1 MNSSRTELLAR
12 RIASDSIIQTTA
24 AVSGHPTSSLSA
36 AHLLAVLFKQ
46 HMRMDVDD
54 PANLA
59 NDRFVLSKGHAA
71 PALYA
76 VLASIGAVD
85 RGRLET
91 LRESGSPLE
100 GHPVPHI
107 PHVDVATGSL
117 GQGLANGL
125 GMALALDWIGSPARV
140 WVMLG
145 DSEMA
150 EGSVWEAAALASH
163 HEVANLVGILDM
175 NRLGQTGPTMYGWD
189 SDLYAERLETFG
201 WYPVLVDG
209 HDPEAID
216 AAYEEAIAANA
227 PAMVV
232 ARTVKGYGVDS
243 IANEEGVHGKP
254 LDDEQADRAI
264 EQLSPGPPEVIE
276 TRPAPEFTPPT
287 WQRAEYRLPTF
298 EDAVATREAFGEA
311 LEALVAADPR
321 LLVFDAEVGN
331 STKTEEVEREVP
343 ERFFQMYIA
352 EQAMVGAAT
361 GVQAL
366 GLVPVV
372 SSFAAFLTRAHD
384 FLRMAAISGA
394 RMVVNG
400 SHAGSS
406 IGEDGPSQMGLD
418 DIAMMRGLIGA
429 TVLYPADGRAA
440 AALTEKAVNEEGIT
454 YVRTTR
460 AETPLLSEPSDGFE
474 IGGSRTLRQ
483 SDHDVITVVAAGI
496 TVFEA
501 LHAADELVDDPVRV
515 VDAYSIQPI
524 DREAL
529 RRAAADTTH
538 IITVEDHGTVGGLG
552 DAVLEA
558 VSELGTPVTKLG
570 VTEWPGS
577 ATPQEQL
584 DMAGISSSAI
594 AGAIA
599 LARGRDGFP
608 AESQKS

>member
-12 RIASDSIIQTTA
+12 RIASDSILQTTA
-24 AVSGHPTSSLSA
+24 AGSGHPTSSLSA

-76 VLASIGAVD
+76 VLASIGVVD
-85 RGRLET
+85 RNRLET
-91 LRESGSPLE
+91 LRQSGSPLE

-189 SDLYAERLETFG
+189 SDLYAERLEAFG
-201 WYPVLVDG
+201 WNPVLVDG

-216 AAYEEAIAANA
+216 AAYEEAIANA

-232 ARTVKGYGVDS
+232 ARTVKGFGVDS
-243 IANEEGVHGKP
+243 IANEEGTHGKP
-254 LDDEQADRAI
+254 LDEEQAGRAI

-287 WQRAEYRLPTF
+287 WSRAEYRLPTF

-311 LEALVAADPR
+311 LEELVAADPR

-440 AALTEKAVNEEGIT
+440 ASLTEKAVNEEGIT

-460 AETPLLSEPSDGFE
+460 AETPLLPEPSDGFE
-474 IGGSRTLRQ
+474 IGGSRTLRH
-483 SDHDVITVVAAGI
+483 SDDDVITVVAAGI

-501 LHAADELVDDPVRV
+501 LQAADELEDDPVRV
-515 VDAYSIQPI
+515 IDAYSIQPI

-529 RRAAADTTH
+529 RRAAADTTY

-558 VSELGTPVTKLG
+558 VSDLGTPVTKLG

-584 DMAGISSSAI
+584 DMAGISASAI
-594 AGAIA
+594 AEAIA
-599 LARGRDGFP
+599 SARGRGGSP

>member
-1 MNSSRTELLAR
+1 MNSQIDLLAR

-24 AVSGHPTSSLSA
+24 AGSGHPTSSLSA

-46 HMRMDVDD
+46 HMRIDVGD

-59 NDRFVLSKGHAA
+59 NDRFILSKGHGA

-76 VLASIGAVD
+76 ILASIGVVD
-85 RGRLET
+85 RGQLET

-150 EGSVWEAAALASH
+150 EGSVWEAVALASH
-163 HEVANLVGILDM
+163 HGVPNLVGILDM

-189 SDLYAERLETFG
+189 SDLYAERLEAFG
-201 WYPVLVDG
+201 WHPVVIDG

-216 AAYEEAIAANA
+216 AGYEEAIANA

-232 ARTVKGYGVDS
+232 ARTVKGFGVDS
-243 IANEEGVHGKP
+243 IANEEGAHGKP
-254 LDDEQADRAI
+254 LDEEQADRAI
-264 EQLSPGPPEVIE
+264 EQLSPGPAEVIQ
-276 TRPAPEFTPPT
+276 TRPVPEYTRPT
-287 WQRAEYRLPTF
+287 WKRSEYRLPTF
-298 EDAVATREAFGEA
+298 EDAVATRDAFGEA
-311 LEALVAADPR
+311 LEVLVAADPR
-321 LLVFDAEVGN
+321 LVVFDAEVGN
-331 STKTEEVEREVP
+331 STKTEEVERGVP

-384 FLRMAAISGA
+384 FFRMAAISGA

-418 DIAMMRGLIGA
+418 DVAMMRGLFGSN
-429 TVLYPADGRAA
+429 VLYPADGRAA
-440 AALTEKAVNEEGIT
+440 AALTEKAVNAEGIT

-460 AETPLLSEPSDGFE
+460 SETPLLPEPSGGFE
-474 IGGSRTLRQ
+474 IGGSRTLRH
-483 SDHDVITVVAAGI
+483 SDHDAITVVAAGI

-501 LHAADELVDDPVRV
+501 LQAADELVEDSVRV
-515 VDAYSIQPI
+515 IDAYSIQPI

-529 RRAAADTTH
+529 RRAAADTGQ
-538 IITVEDHGTVGGLG
+538 IVAVEDHGTVGGLG

-558 VSELGTPVTKLG
+558 VSDLGTPVIKLG
-570 VTEWPGS
+570 VSAWPGS

-584 DMAGISSSAI
+584 EMAGISASAI
-594 AGAIA
+594 AEAIRR
-599 LARGRDGFP
+599 ARSSTSG
-608 AESQKS
+608 EE